1 MEKVKKIVKERKFKF
16 ISFFWL
22 LISIQFVVGGNLQIR
37 GYLSNTVQEII
48 IDILKI
54 IILFIAFIVIH
65 YVVLN
70 LIKKKRTKIKKVEN
84 VKIKPEMKSWKKTL
98 TYFLVII
105 VCWLPAFFAF
115 APIMNNYD
123 GLGQICR
130 YVLDIL
136 DIRQPIIHTVLM
148 GIFYVFGQEQFNS
161 ASVGMLLFAIFQV
174 CIMAGIFAYSVKI
187 VEQTTNKKWIR
198 NLSLIFYALFPF
210 NQLFPLMTTKDTLFA
225 GLTLLFIINLSKL
238 VKGEYK
244 FLDYLYMIIL
254 TVLMLLFRN
263 NAIYALIVSIPFLI
277 VVWYKNK
284 KILKNILFSFIVII
298 IIYQVVMNL
307 LIYIYN
313 PQMNTD
319 RETLSVFSQATARIC
334 KDKEQELTEEEKQNI
349 NFYFKDYKKLGEA
362 YVANLAD
369 ETKKLANCENIY
381 GNKFEFVKFMMHLFI
396 KYPQIYIESVLNTI
410 RGYWYISDSSFD
422 NIHDSKYKGCLELET
437 GTFAV
442 EDWNLAPSIREF
454 YVSMFAENNY
464 EKIPVLNIFFK
475 PAIYFYLIIAY
486 VLYALYRKDKIKETV
501 GIYLLLYFLTCFLG
515 PCAIIRYIY
524 AIIVCIP
531 ILYGPIL
538 KGNVEN
544 NEKTN

>member
-105 VCWLPAFFAF
+105 VCWLPAFFAY

-225 GLTLLFIINLSKL
+225 GLALLFIINLSKL

-244 FLDYLYMIIL
+244 FLDYLYMIVL

-263 NAIYALIVSIPFLI
+263 NAVYALIVSIPFLI
-277 VVWYKNK
+277 VIWHKNK
-284 KILKNILFSFIVII
+284 KVLKDILLSFILII
-298 IIYQVVMNL
+298 IIYQISMNL

-313 PQMNTD
+313 PRINTD
-319 RETLSVFSQATARIC
+319 QEKLSIFSQATARIC
-334 KDKEQELTEEEKQNI
+334 KEKGEELTEEEKQNI
-349 NFYFKDYKKLGEA
+349 NFYFHDYKKIGEV
-362 YVANLAD
+362 YQPNISD
-369 ETKKLANCENIY
+369 KTKDMTNCENIY
-381 GNKFEFVKFMMHLFI
+381 GNKIEFGKFMLHLFI
-396 KYPQIYIESVLNTI
+396 KYPQIYIESFLNTI
-410 RGYWYISDSSFD
+410 RGYWYIADSSFD
-422 NIHDSKYKGCLELET
+422 DLYDSEDKGCLELTT
-437 GTFAV
+437 GSFTI

-454 YVSMFAENNY
+454 YTSMFAENNY
-464 EKIPVLNIFFK
+464 EKIPIINIVFK
-475 PAIYFYLIIAY
+475 PAIYFYLLIAY
-486 VLYALYRKDKIKETV
+486 CLYALYKKDKNKETI

-515 PCAIIRYIY
+515 PVALIRYIY
-524 AIIVCIP
+524 AVIVSVPIIVSSFFNDAKKEDI
-531 ILYGPIL
+531 
-538 KGNVEN
+538 
-544 NEKTN
+544 

>member
-105 VCWLPAFFAF
+105 VCWLPAFFAY

-136 DIRQPIIHTVLM
+136 DIRQPIIHTLLM
-148 GIFYVFGQEQFNS
+148 GKFYVFGEEQFNS
-161 ASVGMLLFAIFQV
+161 ASVGMLFFAIFQV

-238 VKGEYK
+238 VKCEYK
-244 FLDYLYMIIL
+244 FLDYLYMIVF

-277 VVWYKNK
+277 IVWYKNK

-319 RETLSVFSQATARIC
+319 QETLSVFSQATARIC
-334 KDKEQELTEEEKQNI
+334 KDKEQELTEKEKLNI
-349 NFYFKDYKKLGEA
+349 NFYFKDYKKLGEV
-362 YVANLAD
+362 YDTNLAD

-381 GNKFEFVKFMMHLFI
+381 GNKLEFVKFMMHLFI
-396 KYPQIYIESVLNTI
+396 KYPQIYIESFLNTI

-531 ILYGPIL
+531 ILFGPIL